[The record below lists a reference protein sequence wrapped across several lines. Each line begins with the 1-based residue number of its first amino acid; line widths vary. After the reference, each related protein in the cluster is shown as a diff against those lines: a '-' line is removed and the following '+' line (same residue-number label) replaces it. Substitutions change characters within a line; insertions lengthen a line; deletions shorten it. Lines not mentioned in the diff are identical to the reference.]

1 MATEMICR
9 NSGNIGWTRI
19 RLSVLSKIQVTRGKQ
34 YGDANILHKAI
45 ANRFSLV
52 MGIKVTPYMVAR
64 LMIELK
70 LARLDVGRYS
80 DDSIYDII
88 NYTALS
94 GQMKNNEENVP
105 IVKPLNKENDPMY
118 NSNQG

>member
-1 MATEMICR
+1 MIQSHS
-9 NSGNIGWTRI
+9 NHNKAKEFLIKSESI
-19 RLSVLSKIQVTRGKQ
+19 LEQRGKQ

-105 IVKPLNKENDPMY
+105 IVKPLDKENDPMY

>member
-1 MATEMICR
+1 MIQ
-9 NSGNIGWTRI
+9 SHSKAKEFLIKSENI
-19 RLSVLSKIQVTRGKQ
+19 LKERGKQ

-70 LARLDVGRYS
+70 LARLDVGRFS

-88 NYTALS
+88 NYTALA

-105 IVKPLNKENDPMY
+105 IAKPLDKENDPMY
-118 NSNQG
+118 NFNQG